1 MLNEDVKPN
10 GELTIVLHDEFGNI
24 KETFTKNLVVNTG
37 LSFITSRMIGTA
49 SAVASHMGVGTG
61 NVAVTGTDTALGT
74 QLVRVALTSQV
85 QVTTTVSN
93 DAVQYVCTFPAG
105 SGTGA
110 ITEAG
115 LFNAASAGTM
125 LARTVFAVINKGALD
140 SLTITWKITF
150 S

>member
-1 MLNEDVKPN
+1 MLKDEVEPN
-10 GELTIVLHDEFGNI
+10 GTLVLELRDEFGNV
-24 KETFTKNLVVNTG
+24 KETQTHNLVVNAG
-37 LSFITSRMIGTA
+37 LAFISSRMIGTA
-49 SAVASHMGVGTG
+49 AAVMSHMGVGTG
-61 NVAVTGTDTALGT
+61 VVAASGGDTALGT
-74 QLVRVALTSQV
+74 QLVRVALTSQT
-85 QVTTTVSN
+85 QVTTTVTN
-93 DAVQYVCTFPAG
+93 DSVQYVATFGAG

-115 LFNAASAGTM
+115 IFNAASAGTM